1 MWGLH
6 IYIYRNGLGGFGSKI
21 LGLRVAGVGRM
32 HENEVHAGL
41 AASKTPSRSRR
52 KRHRLPGA
60 TSLFLLMAGDM
71 VRLHR

>member
-1 MWGLH
+1 
-6 IYIYRNGLGGFGSKI
+6 
-21 LGLRVAGVGRM
+21 M